1 VIKTRMLHLI
11 ALGLTLSQTASSWQ
25 AAQSSR
31 ASKSNQFPATAV
43 AAQSVPVAGDSEPT
57 DLNRTVDRLIARE
70 NQFLKDLRTYSP
82 RVETYIQD
90 FRPDQDLGTV
100 PTNDHYFLGRMDF
113 RRGISVRSFLPE
125 HNWLGHRVLNDLA
138 PKYAVRYD
146 PGAFAYPMVIDP
158 HRFDRLHY
166 QFTFVRREFLGEV
179 RCLVFDVQPR
189 RRSGYGLFL
198 GRIWVE
204 ERDDNVVRFNGTFA
218 PAPRNAWYFH
228 FDSWRENLRP
238 GLWLPVYIY
247 GEETDVQYSSR
258 HKVQFKSLTHVWGYG
273 LSKPNHEGELTRMV
287 VDAPTPVQDES
298 DAASDLSPVGSQRQ
312 WEAEAENNVLDRLQ
326 KAGLMAPP
334 GEVDKVLETVV
345 NNLMVT
351 NHLDNL
357 PQVHCRVLLT
367 TPLESLAIGNTII
380 MSRGLIDVLPDEAS
394 LAVML
399 AHELAHV
406 VLGHTLTSADTRYA
420 FDDRL
425 LISDEVVLRRL
436 NFKPTEAEEAAA
448 DAKATELLKNS
459 PYKDQL
465 GKAGLFLR
473 ALAVSAP
480 RTPQL
485 TGAHLGSRLARGNQ
499 VLRMADLMTGAPE
512 LKQTRLDQI
521 AALPLGARIKLDAW
535 NDRIALLKSKPVS
548 LVSAREKMPFGV
560 APQFPYLTLYG
571 ESQQS
576 ANEPNTRDQGVA
588 ATTPRE

>member
-1 VIKTRMLHLI
+1 MIKTRVLHSM
-11 ALGLTLSQTASSWQ
+11 ALVLAVSPAASSWQ
-25 AAQSSR
+25 TAQSSR
-31 ASKSNQFPATAV
+31 SSKSNRFPAAAAV
-43 AAQSVPVAGDSEPT
+43 AQSLPGAGESAPT
-57 DLNRTVDRLIARE
+57 NLNQTVDRLIARE

-90 FRPDQDLGTV
+90 FRADQDLGTV
-100 PTNDHYFLGRMDF
+100 PTDDHYFLGRMDF
-113 RRGISVRSFLPE
+113 RQGISVRSFLAE
-125 HNWLGHRVLNDLA
+125 HSWWGHRVLNGVA
-138 PKYAVRYD
+138 PKFAVRYD

-158 HRFDRLHY
+158 QRFDRAHY
-166 QFTFVRREFLGEV
+166 QFSFVRREFLGEV

-189 RRSGYGLFL
+189 PRSGYGLFL
-198 GRIWVE
+198 GRIWIE
-204 ERDDNVVRFNGTFA
+204 EHDDNVVRFNGTFA

-228 FDSWRENLRP
+228 FDSWRENLQP

-247 GEETDVQYSSR
+247 GEETDVQYSSKHR
-258 HKVQFKSLTHVWGYG
+258 LHFKSLTRLWGYG

-287 VDAPTPVQDES
+287 VDAPTPVQDIS
-298 DAASDLSPVGSQRQ
+298 NSASDPSPVASQRQ
-312 WEAEAENNVLDRLQ
+312 WESEAENNVLERLQ
-326 KAGLMAPP
+326 KAGLVAPP

-345 NNLMVT
+345 NNLVVT

-367 TPLESLAIGNTII
+367 TPLESLAIGDSII

-425 LISDEVVLRRL
+425 LIPDEVVLQRL

-448 DAKATELLKNS
+448 DAKATDLLKNS

-473 ALAVSAP
+473 ALADAAP
-480 RTPQL
+480 HTPQL

-499 VLRMADLMTGAPE
+499 VLRMADLMSGAPE
-512 LKQTRLDQI
+512 LKQTRLDQV

-535 NDRIALLKSKPVS
+535 NDGITLMKSKPVS
-548 LVSAREKMPFGV
+548 LISAREKMPFEV
-560 APQFPYLTLYG
+560 APQLPYLTRYG

-576 ANEPNTRDQGVA
+576 ANEPNPKEQGVA
-588 ATTPRE
+588 ASNPRQ